1 MQKKCKHLERRMCK
15 GKSKTKIEIFHSFI
29 ERRQTMDAI
38 NRKSPL
44 SLPALSLSCLLSQS
58 AIMGDLQAQ
67 ASTQYCALL
76 HTHTLTQTHTH
87 TLLRKILLSENQFQ
101 VCYVPLSF
109 SLALLLSFRAWSFTV
124 FRFLLGLW
132 ALWPT
137 RGTCQNY
144 PVRSLSHALGNVP
157 CWFAKKFA
165 ANSFDFRVG
174 YKTLNR
180 PKLSKICLN

>member
-76 HTHTLTQTHTH
+76 HTHTLTQMHTH
-87 TLLRKILLSENQFQ
+87 TLLHKFCWAKINFKFATSHSLSLLR
-101 VCYVPLSF
+101 SF
-109 SLALLLSFRAWSFTV
+109 SLF
-124 FRFLLGLW
+124 
-132 ALWPT
+132 
-137 RGTCQNY
+137 
-144 PVRSLSHALGNVP
+144 ALGRSP
-157 CWFAKKFA
+157 FSASCL
-165 ANSFDFRVG
+165 DFGHCDLQEEPARTTRCDLCLTRWAMSPAG
-174 YKTLNR
+174 L
-180 PKLSKICLN
+180 PKNLQRIHSISELATKR